1 LFLLGATST
10 ALPIR
15 TSNFTQAVSSKWF
28 ARVRIGKAVESGAV
42 GGQAIAA
49 GERSWSV
56 LFLIKSK
63 FHWSN
68 FKEIYFAQNVTVTQK
83 DKSTIFFSSVH
94 CAYPASCATGG
105 TQPDLLTCQRYTH
118 IFCKEYLFR
127 VTPQPHDD
135 RCQ

>member
-1 LFLLGATST
+1 M
-10 ALPIR
+10 
-15 TSNFTQAVSSKWF
+15 
-28 ARVRIGKAVESGAV
+28 RVRIGKGSDSGAV
-42 GGQAIAA
+42 GGQAVAA

-94 CAYPASCATGG
+94 CDQVLYNFSISNGRSWAKQDSSS
-105 TQPDLLTCQRYTH
+105 
-118 IFCKEYLFR
+118 K
-127 VTPQPHDD
+127 
-135 RCQ
+135 

>member
-1 LFLLGATST
+1 M
-10 ALPIR
+10 
-15 TSNFTQAVSSKWF
+15 
-28 ARVRIGKAVESGAV
+28 RVRIGKGSDSGAV
-42 GGQAIAA
+42 GGQAVAA

-94 CAYPASCATGG
+94 CGSVVSLYDMSSLVKVP
-105 TQPDLLTCQRYTH
+105 LLSYRYDTST
-118 IFCKEYLFR
+118 R
-127 VTPQPHDD
+127 
-135 RCQ
+135 

>member
-94 CAYPASCATGG
+94 CVALVCSTFSWRRDQ
-105 TQPDLLTCQRYTH
+105 T
-118 IFCKEYLFR
+118 IFFSFSR
-127 VTPQPHDD
+127 P
-135 RCQ
+135 RN

>member
-1 LFLLGATST
+1 MFLLGATST

-42 GGQAIAA
+42 GGQAVAA

-94 CAYPASCATGG
+94 CAMVAQWVFTKSIT
-105 TQPDLLTCQRYTH
+105 LL
-118 IFCKEYLFR
+118 
-127 VTPQPHDD
+127 
-135 RCQ
+135 